1 MPTAVWALWIGFRN
15 NRNMDMAK
23 PSNQT
28 EQSGTSNVS
37 WDDRFVDEIKVAL
50 TACRVL

>member
-1 MPTAVWALWIGFRN
+1 
-15 NRNMDMAK
+15 MDMAK
-23 PSNQT
+23 PSNMM

-37 WDDRFVDEIKVAL
+37 WDDHFVDEIKVAL